1 MIVFYPFKITENN
14 PIRMQYRIERGENGM
29 AVATRSGK
37 AVLDKKI
44 EEFCETAAQLLTSI
58 HERCNNK
65 GNGTKTKKRRRG
77 RKKKGETFEK

>member
-1 MIVFYPFKITENN
+1 
-14 PIRMQYRIERGENGM
+14 MQLSIERGEHGM

-44 EEFCETAAQLLTSI
+44 DEFCQTASQLLTSI

-65 GNGTKTKKRRRG
+65 GNGHKPKKGRRG
-77 RKKKGETFEK
+77 RKKKAGNT